1 MKNDANTIED
11 LLEILAG
18 FKDQA
23 KLQIET
29 TDATIM
35 HSIARQVLK
44 GTALTDR
51 QFALMQE
58 KLQTYRDQFVALE
71 YDFDRAVDTLRQP
84 LRHIDRSK
92 YIKVVKTNEA
102 FSNVPYEPQMENW
115 SWIKVRFPF
124 SKSLI
129 MKINNISRLEGYGHS
144 KGSHEHH
151 FLLNDYNILK
161 VLDQFIESKFE
172 IDEQLLERYKIIKK
186 ISNKP
191 ENYIPGIYNTEIKN
205 VDKNIISE
213 MESVIGPL
221 TEDTLINYIDRH
233 RQFGIQKITH
243 DIKNTYLLTEVATR
257 KECAYVSNPE
267 VQKLDKILDV
277 IVELDRFP
285 LLVCI
290 NDVDPES
297 QLAEFYNYFKNF
309 IPSEQQ
315 SVLFRTDNF
324 KNPEFNQ
331 FVKQNKLN
339 NWVDNTSKIVY
350 INTNKLPKVLL
361 KSTFKPITAITIGS
375 FFNRIVD
382 SYIRENCDLIVYRDK
397 GVSPI
402 RRYSRYYG

>member
-18 FKDQA
+18 FKNQA

-129 MKINNISRLEGYGHS
+129 MKINSISRLEGYGHS

-213 MESVIGPL
+213 MESLIGPL

-257 KECAYVSNPE
+257 KECAYISNPE

-361 KSTFKPITAITIGS
+361 KSTFKPITAITMGS
-375 FFNRIVD
+375 FFNRTVD

-402 RRYSRYYG
+402 RRYSRFYG